1 MNQQLARICILG
13 GGFGGLYTALR
24 LSQFPW
30 DAPKPEIIL
39 IDKNDRFLFSPLLY
53 ELTTGEMQTWE
64 IAPPFAELLADTGV
78 QFHQACVTSI
88 DSEAKEVLLE
98 NENPISYDNLVIAL
112 GGKTPLDIV
121 PGAQEHAIAFRSL
134 NDAYKLAERL
144 KQLEQSNAE
153 KIRVAIVGGGYI
165 GVEVACKLADRLGER
180 GRLRLI
186 EQADDILNTSPQFN
200 REKAKKA
207 LEKRQIWLDLATEVE
222 SLTADTI
229 SLLYKGQIDTIPV
242 DLVLWTVG
250 TRVSELVKQ
259 LPLEHSD
266 RGLIKTNSFLQASDR
281 PEIYALGDVADCRDA
296 SGQQIPS
303 TAQAAL
309 QQSDYCAWNIWA
321 SLTGRPPLP
330 FRYQFLGEL
339 ISLGT
344 DSATI
349 NSLGLKLDGM
359 PAYIL
364 RRLLYLYRLPTLKH
378 QLNVGLN
385 WITQPLLELLGERA
399 S

>member
-39 IDKNDRFLFSPLLY
+39 VDKNDRFLFSPLLY

-78 QFHQACVTSI
+78 RFHQAGVTSI
-88 DSEAKEVLLE
+88 DSEAKEVRLE
-98 NENPISYDNLVIAL
+98 NENPISYDSLVIAL

-134 NDAYKLAERL
+134 NDAYKLGERL

-207 LEKRQIWLDLATEVE
+207 LEKHQIWLDLATEIE

-259 LPLEHSD
+259 LPLQHSD
-266 RGLIKTNSFLQASDR
+266 RGLIKTNSFLQAIDR

-303 TAQAAL
+303 
-309 QQSDYCAWNIWA
+309 
-321 SLTGRPPLP
+321 LT
-330 FRYQFLGEL
+330 
-339 ISLGT
+339 
-344 DSATI
+344 TI
-349 NSLGLKLDGM
+349 
-359 PAYIL
+359 
-364 RRLLYLYRLPTLKH
+364 RLLCVEHLGFLNRTTAIALPLSSSRRIN
-378 QLNVGLN
+378 LV
-385 WITQPLLELLGERA
+385 RY
-399 S
+399 